1 MGPLG
6 APIFSPT
13 VEKSSLPGLD
23 FTSPCGHVI
32 VMEEVV
38 ELFSSEGNFFCK
50 VIFRLLFNTKALLC
64 LG

>member
-1 MGPLG
+1 MTATSNIFNIKVVMG
-6 APIFSPT
+6 
-13 VEKSSLPGLD
+13 
-23 FTSPCGHVI
+23 VI

>member
-1 MGPLG
+1 MT
-6 APIFSPT
+6 ATSNIFNIK
-13 VEKSSLPGLD
+13 V
-23 FTSPCGHVI
+23 
-32 VMEEVV
+32 VMEEGV